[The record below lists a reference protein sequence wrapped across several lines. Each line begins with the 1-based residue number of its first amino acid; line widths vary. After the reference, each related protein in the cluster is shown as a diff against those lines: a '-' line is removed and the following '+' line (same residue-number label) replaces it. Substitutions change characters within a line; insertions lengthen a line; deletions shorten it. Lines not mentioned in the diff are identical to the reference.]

1 MIRFNLCFST
11 TLLDIWLNSVGDL
24 PKLTGSVKVEE
35 NDGVTNEVLL
45 KDYCFEHQ
53 GAWIFSN

>member
-11 TLLDIWLNSVGDL
+11 TLLDIWLNFFGDL
-24 PKLTGSVKVEE
+24 PKLDGSVKVEE

-45 KDYCFEHQ
+45 KRLLL
-53 GAWIFSN
+53 